1 MPSSKDFIDVDALV
15 NKMDKN
21 EAYTL
26 ILIVAG
32 FVLLTATI
40 IMIIK

>member
-1 MPSSKDFIDVDALV
+1 MPSSKDFIDVDRLV

-26 ILIVAG
+26 ILIIAG
-32 FVLLTATI
+32 FILLTAT
-40 IMIIK
+40 MITITK